1 MANIGLTPRTP
12 ELVGRRR
19 LGGAWKSETLVK
31 RWQRVADAHP
41 DREAVVAPDGRLS
54 HAELPPAS
62 HRIAVGLLRQG
73 LVPGNRVIL
82 QSGNSFGT
90 ILARYGPLKAR
101 AGTGEHASGSPTP
114 RDRDD
119 CAAGRGYGPLAQE
132 QPEFD
137 VHKFTEEMAAVVPSL
152 RVRLT
157 LGASRGTAG
166 IRIEDLTPEPAAPGP
181 QGRGSNTSK
190 RSCTPTTSPPS
201 SSQRHS
207 ARRVPRGAPVLSGT
221 PDQRVG
227 RRRGPRAGHRDR
239 APVRSASYVSAA
251 LYRPAARSTPDPRW
265 RLRIQLSTTQLGIF
279 RFEEG
284 YRCFLY

>member
-119 CAAGRGYGPLAQE
+119 CAAGRGYGPPGPGTTRVRRGQVHRGDGRSGAQ
-132 QPEFD
+132 P
-137 VHKFTEEMAAVVPSL
+137 TSAAHTRSEPRHGGDQDRGPHIRTCGPGAAGARVEYVQAVLHPNDIATLQLSASL
-152 RVRLT
+152 RPTRPARRP
-157 LGASRGTAG
+157 GAQWDAR
-166 IRIEDLTPEPAAPGP
+166 
-181 QGRGSNTSK
+181 
-190 RSCTPTTSPPS
+190 
-201 SSQRHS
+201 S
-207 ARRVPRGAPVLSGT
+207 ARRTTSWSSRRAPRPRSSE
-221 PDQRVG
+221 VG
-227 RRRGPRAGHRDR
+227 ELCVRGP
-239 APVRSASYVSAA
+239 
-251 LYRPAARSTPDPRW
+251 
-265 RLRIQLSTTQLGIF
+265 LSTSG
-279 RFEEG
+279 
-284 YRCFLY
+284 